1 MFRVQGV
8 GGTVWA
14 LSRKVDVLDPELGAV
29 SPRLDQTLN
38 PTPTILKHKPMPQSL
53 SPKAGRA

>member
-29 SPRLDQTLN
+29 SPRLDFKPYTHDPQAQTDA
-38 PTPTILKHKPMPQSL
+38 PIVKP
-53 SPKAGRA
+53 

>member
-29 SPRLDQTLN
+29 SPRLD
-38 PTPTILKHKPMPQSL
+38 
-53 SPKAGRA
+53 